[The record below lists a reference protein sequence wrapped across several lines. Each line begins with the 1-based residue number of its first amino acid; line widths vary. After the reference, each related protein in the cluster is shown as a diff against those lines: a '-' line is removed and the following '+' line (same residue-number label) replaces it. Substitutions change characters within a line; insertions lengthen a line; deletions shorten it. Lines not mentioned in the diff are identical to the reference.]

1 MGSPWR
7 DVTGVGKHLRPS
19 DTDLGKGKTTKE
31 DEIKIKALMGP
42 RAKHH
47 LRPQDGSHR
56 LIVNV

>member
-1 MGSPWR
+1 MGSPY
-7 DVTGVGKHLRPS
+7 DDKTGIGNYLRPTA
-19 DTDLGKGKTTKE
+19 TDLGKGKTTKE